1 MIVLPPPR
9 PLLWALRSRE
19 TAKVQDRLLAD
30 RRRRITI
37 RHALLRGVTPEML
50 NWWYRNIEG
59 EMDYAGG
66 RWPRYCVWHPLDH
79 IAYTVSHRVNGE
91 VRPGTRLHIR
101 EAFQRQPEN
110 LLDLQA
116 EVDSIEP
123 NTAIIQKRVG
133 PLTVLRLANR
143 FDEVAGGT
151 RYVTEMTIGAAG
163 LAGRVLNAL
172 IRGRILAGALGQ
184 AWIRHHIEEIG
195 MLERFLPDLYASE
208 HPER

>member
-9 PLLWALRSRE
+9 PLLWPLRPRE

-30 RRRRITI
+30 GRRRITI

-50 NWWYRNIEG
+50 SWWYRNIDG

-79 IAYTVSHRVNGE
+79 ISYTVSHRVNGE
-91 VRPGTRLHIR
+91 VMPGTRLHIR

-110 LLDLQA
+110 LLDLEA
-116 EVDSIEP
+116 EVEEIEP
-123 NTAIIQKRVG
+123 SAAVIHKRVG

-151 RYVTEMTIGAAG
+151 RYVTEMTIGTPG
-163 LAGRVLNAL
+163 LAGRVLNAI
-172 IRGRILAGALGQ
+172 IRGRILAGALGE

-195 MLERFLPDLYASE
+195 MLEHFLPDLHASE
-208 HPER
+208 HPQL